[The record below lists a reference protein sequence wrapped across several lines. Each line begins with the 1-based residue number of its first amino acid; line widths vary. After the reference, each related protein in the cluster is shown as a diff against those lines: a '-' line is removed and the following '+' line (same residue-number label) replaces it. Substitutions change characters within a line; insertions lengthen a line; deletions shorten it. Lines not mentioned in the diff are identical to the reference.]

1 VFDSEEKE
9 LPVEYQNVLVLT
21 DFSKDSDEAVK
32 AAIDFAKKYNSRLT
46 VLNVV
51 RDIPN
56 LTFVLSDSEYHRL
69 ERKLEVH
76 AEEQFDKMET
86 AIPEL
91 AEIGYKRKIRKG
103 TPYISCLYEIENGN
117 YDLVVAG
124 SHGKSDLKKV
134 VMGSTAEKVLRR
146 SPISVF
152 VTRRESPESVT

>member
-1 VFDSEEKE
+1 M
-9 LPVEYQNVLVLT
+9 EYQNVLVLT
-21 DFSKDSDEAVK
+21 DFSKDSDEAVR

-91 AEIGYKRKIRKG
+91 AEIEYKRKIRKG

-152 VTRRESPESVT
+152 VTRRETHESVT

>member
-1 VFDSEEKE
+1 MFDGEEKE
-9 LPVEYQNVLVLT
+9 LPMEYQNVLVLT
-21 DFSKDSDEAVK
+21 DFSKDSDEAVR

-91 AEIGYKRKIRKG
+91 AEIEYKRKIRKG

-152 VTRRESPESVT
+152 VTRRETPESVT

>member
-1 VFDSEEKE
+1 MQYK
-9 LPVEYQNVLVLT
+9 NVLILT

-32 AAIDFAKKYNSRLT
+32 AGVDFAKKYNSRLT
-46 VLNVV
+46 ILNVV

-56 LTFVLSDSEYHRL
+56 LTYVLSDSEYHNL
-69 ERKLEVH
+69 ERKLEKH
-76 AEEQFDKMET
+76 TEKQFDKMEA

-117 YDLVVAG
+117 YDLVFAG
-124 SHGKSDLKKV
+124 SHGRSDFKKV
-134 VMGSTAEKVLRR
+134 IMGSTAEKVLRR

-152 VTRRESPESVT
+152 VTRR

>member
-1 VFDSEEKE
+1 M
-9 LPVEYQNVLVLT
+9 EYQKVLVLT

-32 AAIDFAKKYNSRLT
+32 AAVDFAKKYHSHLT
-46 VLNVV
+46 ILNVV

-56 LTFVLSDSEYHRL
+56 LTYVLSDSEYHNL
-69 ERKLEVH
+69 ERKLEKH
-76 AEEQFDKMET
+76 SEEQFNKMET

-91 AEIGYKRKIRKG
+91 SKIGYKRKIRKG
-103 TPYISCLYEIENGN
+103 TPYISCLYEIESGD
-117 YDLVVAG
+117 YDLVFAG

-152 VTRRESPESVT
+152 VTRR

>member
-1 VFDSEEKE
+1 MD
-9 LPVEYQNVLVLT
+9 YQNVLVLT

-32 AAIDFAKKYNSRLT
+32 AAVDFTKKYNSRLT

-51 RDIPN
+51 RGIPN

-69 ERKLEVH
+69 ERKLETH
-76 AEEQFDKMET
+76 AGEQFDKMET

-91 AEIGYKRKIRKG
+91 SEIGYKRKIRKG

-117 YDLVVAG
+117 YDLVFAG
-124 SHGKSDLKKV
+124 SHGRSDLKKV

-152 VTRRESPESVT
+152 VTRR

>member
-1 VFDSEEKE
+1 M
-9 LPVEYQNVLVLT
+9 EYQNVLVLT
-21 DFSKDSDEAVK
+21 DFSKDSNEAVK

-86 AIPEL
+86 AIPEI
-91 AEIGYKRKIRKG
+91 AEIEYKRKIRKG

-117 YDLVVAG
+117 YDLVFAG
-124 SHGKSDLKKV
+124 SHGQFGFKKGCHGEYGGEGIAPFSDICIRYPEV
-134 VMGSTAEKVLRR
+134 VSRIRDANEWGFAAVL
-146 SPISVF
+146 
-152 VTRRESPESVT
+152 

>member
-1 VFDSEEKE
+1 
-9 LPVEYQNVLVLT
+9 VEYQNVLVLT
-21 DFSKDSDEAVK
+21 DFSKDSNEAVK

-86 AIPEL
+86 AIPEI
-91 AEIGYKRKIRKG
+91 AEIEYKRKIRKG

-117 YDLVVAG
+117 YDLVFVG

-152 VTRRESPESVT
+152 VTRR